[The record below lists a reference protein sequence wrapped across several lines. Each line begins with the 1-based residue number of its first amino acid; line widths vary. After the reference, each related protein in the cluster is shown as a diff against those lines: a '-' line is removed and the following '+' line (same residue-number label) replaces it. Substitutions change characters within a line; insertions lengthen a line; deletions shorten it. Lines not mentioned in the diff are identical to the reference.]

1 MNFWR
6 PLKFTKLRHLEEPSK
21 SVSVDRVSSRKCC
34 SCWRKLQLH
43 ADTSLGWRRANMVQ
57 RGGENPAFGDCGP
70 RDRRDLQTEP
80 SLSFRERC
88 FSPESFG
95 QACRSGHRKSE
106 RRRSEEHTSELQ
118 SLMRISYDVFCLT
131 KKKKEQSRNK
141 EEEEG

>member
-6 PLKFTKLRHLEEPSK
+6 PLKFTKLRHLEEPRK

-70 RDRRDLQTEP
+70 RDRRDLHTEP
-80 SLSFRERC
+80 SLSFRERV
-88 FSPESFG
+88 FSQDSF
-95 QACRSGHRKSE
+95 KSVGP
-106 RRRSEEHTSELQ
+106 RAG
-118 SLMRISYDVFCLT
+118 
-131 KKKKEQSRNK
+131 KKW
-141 EEEEG
+141 GM